1 MLPLTFIFSFV
12 FNEADGVLYRI
23 EDRTMNIRLNSRLL
37 TLCICG
43 ILTACGGSST
53 TPAPATTASVE
64 VQKPAALLSGEALR
78 AEVERFRSSNNF
90 PAVSVTIVNQDK
102 VENVVTGNRE
112 VNTNKSVQSTDL
124 FQLGS
129 LTKAATATM
138 IGRLVEQKKI
148 RWDSTI
154 AEIFPAW
161 RTQIRPEYVN
171 VTVEQLL
178 HHRSGL
184 PREINDSTILKALP
198 LLTGD
203 LVADRRALAVLILQ
217 DAPEY
222 PPNSKLVYSNIG
234 YALAGL
240 MAEVAGGDTYES
252 LMQKEVFA
260 ALNIKGRFGFP
271 EDLGAYNNIGHTLVS
286 GNWKATSS
294 VVDPRYAF
302 FINAAG
308 GMNLSMSDY
317 GVFLREHLRGLL
329 GQSNYLSQASFQL
342 MHTPVD
348 GYGLGWGISTIP
360 GLGSISTHNGTEL
373 TYYASNRVI
382 PSKNVAVAIAC
393 NCYDA
398 AVMGK
403 LDEFADSLLKPIL
416 PQ

>member
-1 MLPLTFIFSFV
+1 
-12 FNEADGVLYRI
+12 
-23 EDRTMNIRLNSRLL
+23 MNTPLNSRLL
-37 TLCICG
+37 ALCICG
-43 ILTACGGSST
+43 ILTACGGSSN
-53 TPAPATTASVE
+53 TPVPATTASVE

-90 PAVSVTIVNQDK
+90 PAVSVTIINQDK
-102 VENVVTGNRE
+102 VENVVTGKRE
-112 VNTNKSVQSTDL
+112 ANTNKNVQSTDL
-124 FQLGS
+124 SQLGS

-161 RTQIRPEYVN
+161 RTQIRPEYTN

-178 HHRSGL
+178 RHRSGL
-184 PREINDSTILKALP
+184 PREADDNTILKALP

-203 LVADRRALAVLILQ
+203 LVSDRRSLAVLLLQ

-222 PPNSKLVYSNIG
+222 TPNSKMVYSNIG

-240 MAEVAGGDTYES
+240 MAEVAGGDTYEN

-271 EDLGAYNNIGHTLVS
+271 EDLGVNNNIGHTLVA

-308 GMNLSMSDY
+308 GMNLNLSDY
-317 GVFLREHLRGLL
+317 GVFLREHLRGLQ
-329 GQSNYLSQASFQL
+329 GQSNYLSPASFQL

-348 GYGLGWGISTIP
+348 GYGLGWGISSFP
-360 GLGSISTHNGTEL
+360 GLGNISAHNGTEL
-373 TYYASNRVI
+373 TYYASNRVV
-382 PSKNVAVAIAC
+382 PSKNVAVAVAC
-393 NCYDA
+393 NCYDV
-398 AVMGK
+398 AVIGK
-403 LDEFADSLLKPIL
+403 LDEFADSLLRPLL